1 MGHILTLHDPRAA
14 RRHYE
19 TGVWRADTFYTLLA
33 GHAAARPHAFAAR
46 DGGRRL
52 TWEQLARWVD
62 AVADSFAE
70 AGLRSGERV
79 GLWLS
84 NRLEALVA
92 FIACARNGYVCNPSL
107 HRMFTVEEVTS
118 LLCHIGARAV
128 VVEQGWGA
136 DVDRHDPLAA
146 FAERLE
152 LRKVYRLPQART
164 AGPDFPAP
172 DVAPRGLP
180 PVDDN
185 PDKIAYLAFTS
196 GTTGTPKAVM
206 HSDNT
211 LLANARDL
219 VRDWGHDHTTVLLTL
234 SPLSHHIAWVA
245 VGQALSA
252 GMELVVDD
260 PPAGMSRLDWLT
272 LTGATYVMGVPTH
285 AMDILAEQQ
294 RRGLPRLGE
303 VRLFYM
309 AGAPIPRSVAERFL
323 EQAIKPQNIY
333 GMTENSSHHY
343 THPDDDAETI
353 CATCGRGGRGYEV
366 RIFDQSD
373 PDQEV
378 PHGTVGQI
386 GGRGG
391 ALMLGYFGHQAATE
405 QSFNR
410 DGWFLSGDLGVL
422 DGRGNLRIVG
432 RLKDIVIRGGHNIHP
447 ARVEE
452 LAVKHAKIAKAAA
465 FGVPDE
471 RLGEKLCLA
480 VSPADA
486 EMPAAEELLQHL
498 FEAGLSRFDMP
509 EYFIVLDAFPLT
521 ASGKILKREL
531 AAWARAGRIAPE
543 PCRFEAPQAAARP

>member
-1 MGHILTLHDPRAA
+1 MARRYLLHAA
-14 RRHYE
+14 RRPCRDPPARLRRPRRRPASDL
-19 TGVWRADTFYTLLA
+19 G
-33 GHAAARPHAFAAR
+33 GAAPL
-46 DGGRRL
+46 GGRGR
-52 TWEQLARWVD
+52 R
-62 AVADSFAE
+62 SFAE

-84 NRLEALVA
+84 NWLEALVA

-107 HRMFTVEEVTS
+107 HRNYTVEEVVN
-118 LLCHIGARAV
+118 LLRHIDARALLI
-128 VVEQGWGA
+128 EDGWGA
-136 DVDRHDPLAA
+136 DVDRHDPQLA
-146 FAERLE
+146 FAERLK
-152 LRKVYRLPQART
+152 LRRVYRLPQAR
-164 AGPDFPAP
+164 APGPDLPGP
-172 DVAPRGLP
+172 DTPPRGLAP
-180 PVDDN
+180 IDDN
-185 PDKIAYLAFTS
+185 PDKVAYLAFTS

-211 LLANARDL
+211 LLANCRDL

-245 VGQALSA
+245 AGQALTA

-260 PPAGMSRLDWLT
+260 PPAGTSRLDWLT

-285 AMDILAEQQ
+285 AMDILAEQKQ
-294 RRGLPRLGE
+294 RGLARLGA
-303 VRLFYM
+303 VKLFYM

-323 EQAIKPQNIY
+323 EQGIKPQNIY

-353 CATCGRGGRGYEV
+353 SATCGRGGRGYEV
-366 RIFDQSD
+366 RIFDQSE
-373 PDQEV
+373 PDREV
-378 PHGTVGQI
+378 PPGTVGQI

-391 ALMLGYFGHQAATE
+391 ALMLGYFNNQPATE

-422 DGRGNLRIVG
+422 DQEGNLRIVG

-452 LAVKHAKIAKAAA
+452 LAVKHPLVAKAAA
-465 FGVPDE
+465 FGVADG

-480 VSPADA
+480 ISCSDRDA
-486 EMPAAEELLQHL
+486 PAAEMLLRHL
-498 FEAGLSRFDMP
+498 FEAGLSKYDMP
-509 EYFIVLDAFPLT
+509 EYFLVLDAFPLT

-531 AAWARAGRIAPE
+531 AAWAREGRITPQ
-543 PCRFEAPQAAARP
+543 PCRFEP

>member
-33 GHAAARPHAFAAR
+33 GHAATRPDAFAAR
-46 DGGRRL
+46 DGTRRL
-52 TWEQLARWVD
+52 TWQELLRWVD
-62 AVADSFAE
+62 ALADCFAE

-92 FIACARNGYVCNPSL
+92 FIACDRNGYVCNPSL
-107 HRMFTVEEVTS
+107 HRALTVKEITK
-118 LLCHIGARAV
+118 LLRHIDARAILI
-128 VVEQGWGA
+128 EQGWGA

-146 FAERLE
+146 FAEQLR
-152 LRKVYRLPQART
+152 LRKVYRLPEART
-164 AGPDFPAP
+164 PGPDLPGP
-172 DVAPRGLP
+172 EVAPRALA

-185 PDKIAYLAFTS
+185 PDKVAYLAFTS

-211 LLANARDL
+211 LLANCRDL
-219 VRDWGHDHTTVLLTL
+219 VRDWGHDHTTILLTL

-260 PPAGMSRLDWLT
+260 PPAGASRLDWLT

-285 AMDILAEQQ
+285 AMDILAEQK
-294 RRGLPRLGE
+294 RRGLPRLGA
-303 VRLFYM
+303 VKLFYM

-323 EQAIKPQNIY
+323 EQGISPQNIY

-343 THPDDDAETI
+343 THPDDDAETV

-366 RIFDQSD
+366 RIFDQND
-373 PDQEV
+373 ADREV
-378 PHGTVGQI
+378 PCGTVGQI

-391 ALMLGYFGHQAATE
+391 ALMLGYFGHQEASE
-405 QSFNR
+405 QSFNK

-422 DGRGNLRIVG
+422 DERGNLRIVG

-447 ARVEE
+447 AKVEE
-452 LAVKHAKIAKAAA
+452 LAVRHPKIAKAAA

-480 VSPADA
+480 VSPAGDD
-486 EMPAAEELLQHL
+486 MPVADELLCHL
-498 FEAGLSRFDMP
+498 FEAGLSRYDMP
-509 EYFIVLDAFPLT
+509 EYVVVLDAFPLT

-531 AAWARAGRIAPE
+531 AAWAQAGRIVPE
-543 PCRFEAPQAAARP
+543 PCRFEAPQGAALP